1 MTPVGTTTLE
11 DSLRDLVRDV
21 VREEVTRALAERDTP
36 AEYLTVAQAADVARV
51 ARGTVRR
58 WVREGRL
65 ADHRAGR
72 VVRVRRNELDH
83 LMRGQRRGDG
93 LTPEQQADLDFERRR

>member
-1 MTPVGTTTLE
+1 MTDIAET
-11 DSLRDLVRDV
+11 LRDLVRDL
-21 VREEVTRALAERDTP
+21 VRDELARALAARDAP
-36 AEYLTVAQAADVARV
+36 VEYLTVAQAASVAQV

-72 VVRVRRNELDH
+72 VVRVRRDELDRV
-83 LMRGQRRGDG
+83 MRGQRRADG
-93 LTPEQQADLDFERRR
+93 LTPEQQADLDFEDGR